1 MLSRTPQ
8 GFNHATFSSPPVDGS
23 LSIPELFDYN
33 GLHSPDHPAFVY
45 SDKSVRRT
53 ITWSHASRAV
63 NRAASF
69 IRQQVEQ
76 NGPHNDR
83 SIVIA
88 ILANLDTFT
97 SSTMIMGILRA
108 GYQAFP
114 ISTRHSPDSIAQL
127 LLRTRSK
134 FLIIGRDPASMELA
148 TSACA
153 LPSIGGVVG
162 DFVTKLSP
170 ISWEDIH
177 VHADAPFSRVP
188 PHHPSPTDLALIL
201 HSSGTTS
208 SSPKIVRITH
218 LALLQWGIHPY
229 YGDTDLSSHTI
240 SAHAHP
246 LNYAIGVVP
255 VLWSACTG
263 LTLAVFPPSAW
274 SPEPNPDDVLYA
286 AVETGCS
293 VLLCVP
299 SLLEGWARNP
309 QCVDALKGFEAVF
322 SAGAVLRKQPGDFLC
337 NSGVRLQNIYGAT
350 EFGVVSNFLKSKRD
364 ADGINAWDYFKFSSN
379 CIPKMV
385 PQGGNVYHLFLMDC
399 PTHALNV
406 INVECR
412 GSHYYDTHDLLMQHP
427 TDPTLWRLYGRT
439 DDIIQHSSGYKTNP
453 VPIEDIISRHHKIK
467 ACLMFGHSRRF
478 SGLLVEPHPQF
489 DTEDP
494 ILLYGFIEDIWP
506 IVDEANRASANHSK
520 ICKDMIMV
528 TTSSKPF
535 RLTSK
540 RTVDRDSII
549 KEYEDEID
557 ALYRAVDPPSP
568 LGSPT
573 ESPHIGFEE
582 SDSIRLARMAVEK
595 YISEPLSDDE
605 DLFQAGCDSLQA
617 TWIRNVICNVLHHNL
632 KVSTRNIPYNVVYIN
647 PTIRKLGVYVAQV
660 VRYGQAAVALCTGSS
675 RIGEM
680 ESMVRKYGA
689 DFSRRVPATPPP
701 PPRRPGEVVLLT
713 GSTGSLGSHLLELLV
728 KDPAV
733 ECVYALNRRDS
744 KGYRSV
750 YIRQATAF
758 KDRDLDYSILNFE
771 KLQLLEGNLAEE
783 CFGLEEHVFEELRRE
798 VTCIIHNSWSLNFGT
813 TLSSLEPLITGTRRL
828 IDFALSSEQRVPP
841 KLVFVST
848 LTFLNWPSGSA
859 VPEGPNERPST
870 ALGTG
875 YTESKWIA
883 ESVLVKAAEQT
894 DLQVSIIRIG
904 QLSGGPNGSWNP
916 KEWLPSLIRSAQVVQ
931 CMPSPVGLLAW
942 MPVHLAAAAILEMRH
957 SPHPFMNLAHPDPV
971 PAVAV
976 FQALADKLQVPL
988 VGYAEWLMTL
998 EASMRAGRSLTSM
1011 SLLDFYRTAYRP
1023 PSGDVSSEA
1032 FGMARADTA
1041 CAREAAPLV
1050 HSSIARLGPG
1060 DVDSWVRYWRRIGL
1074 LTR

>member
-1 MLSRTPQ
+1 MLSCAPQ
-8 GFNHATFSSPPVDGS
+8 GFDRATFSPPPVDGS

-33 GLHSPDHPAFVY
+33 GVHSPDHPAFVY
-45 SDKSVRRT
+45 SDKSSLRT
-53 ITWSHASRAV
+53 ITWSHASHAV

-83 SIVIA
+83 ATIIA

-97 SSTMIMGILRA
+97 SSTMIMGIIRA

-134 FLIIGRDPASMELA
+134 FLIVGRDLASMELA

-162 DFVTKLSP
+162 DFVTKLTP
-170 ISWEDIH
+170 ISWDDIH
-177 VHADAPFSRVP
+177 VHADTSFSRVP
-188 PHHPSPTDLALIL
+188 PHHPRPTDLALIL

-218 LALLQWGIHPY
+218 LALLQWGMHPY
-229 YGDTDLSSHTI
+229 YGDTDLSKHTL
-240 SAHAHP
+240 SAHSHP
-246 LNYAIGVVP
+246 LNSAVGVIP

-263 LTLAVFPPSAW
+263 LTLAVFPPSVW
-274 SPEPNPDDVLYA
+274 SPEPNPDDVLHA

-299 SLLEGWARNP
+299 SLLEVTHFGKK
-309 QCVDALKGFEAVF
+309 L
-322 SAGAVLRKQPGDFLC
+322 SAGAVLRKQPGDFLW
-337 NSGVRLQNIYGAT
+337 NSGVRLQNVYGAT
-350 EFGVVSNFLKSKRD
+350 EFGVVSNFFTSNIRD
-364 ADGINAWDYFKFSSN
+364 DGLNAWDYFKFSSN
-379 CIPKMV
+379 CIPQMV

-399 PTHALNV
+399 PTLSLNV

-412 GSHYYDTHDLLMQHP
+412 GSYYYDTHDLLMQHP

-439 DDIIQHSSGYKTNP
+439 DDIIQHSNGYK
-453 VPIEDIISRHHKIK
+453 DIISRRHSIK
-467 ACLMFGHSRRF
+467 ACLMFGRGRRF
-478 SGLLVEPHPQF
+478 SGLLVEPHQPF
-489 DTEDP
+489 DTQDST
-494 ILLYGFIEDIWP
+494 LLSGFIEDVWFA
-506 IVDEANRASANHSK
+506 IVEEANRASANHSK

-528 TTSSKPF
+528 TNSSKPF
-535 RLTSK
+535 RLTPK
-540 RTVDRDSII
+540 RTVDRDTVLQ
-549 KEYEDEID
+549 EYEDDID
-557 ALYRAVDPPSP
+557 ALYRAVDPTSP
-568 LGSPT
+568 MDSPT
-573 ESPHIGFEE
+573 ESPPRSGLEA
-582 SDSIRLARMAVEK
+582 SDSIKLARMAVEK

-617 TWIRNVICNVLHHNL
+617 TWIRNVICNVLHYNL
-632 KVSTRNIPYNVVYIN
+632 KLSTRNIPYNVVYVN

-680 ESMVRKYGA
+680 EAMVRKYGS
-689 DFSRRVPATPPP
+689 DFSRHRH
-701 PPRRPGEVVLLT
+701 RGVVLLT

-733 ECVYALNRRDS
+733 ACVYALNRRDA

-750 YIRQATAF
+750 YIRQAAAF
-758 KDRDLDYSILNFE
+758 KDRDLDYWILNCE
-771 KLQLLEGNLAEE
+771 KVQLLEGNLADE
-783 CFGLEEHVFEELRRE
+783 CFGLEAHVFEELRRE

-813 TLSSLEPLITGTRRL
+813 TLASLEPLIAGTRRL
-828 IDFALSSEQRVPP
+828 IDFALSSDQAVPP

-848 LTFLNWPSGSA
+848 LTFLNWPSGTT

-883 ESVLVKAAEQT
+883 ESILVRAAEQT
-894 DLQVSIIRIG
+894 NLKVSIIRVG

-931 CMPSPVGLLAW
+931 CMPSPAGILAW

-957 SPHPFMNLAHPDPV
+957 SPRAFMNLAHPDPV
-971 PAVAV
+971 PAVSV
-976 FQALADKLQVPL
+976 FQALADALRVPL
-988 VGYAEWLMTL
+988 VDYAEWLVAL
-998 EASMRAGRSLTSM
+998 EASMRAGAGRSLTCM

-1023 PSGDVSSEA
+1023 PGHGSAEA

-1041 CAREAAPLV
+1041 RAREAAPV
-1050 HSSIARLGPG
+1050 MHRSIARLGPE